1 MAESLITKSPNEDA
15 LDMQLGAMQLGA
27 MQLGAIQLGGM
38 QLGAMQLGAMHIDTN
53 MHCSIEDTKNT
64 VERKLIEVEDTVVHI
79 PIVDNIQHDTL
90 ITEANVCFVLCYKA
104 LNQHYN

>member
-1 MAESLITKSPNEDA
+1 MAESPITKSTNENT

-27 MQLGAIQLGGM
+27 MQLGAM

-64 VERKLIEVEDTVVHI
+64 VERKLIGVEDTVVHI
-79 PIVDNIQHDTL
+79 P
-90 ITEANVCFVLCYKA
+90 
-104 LNQHYN
+104 